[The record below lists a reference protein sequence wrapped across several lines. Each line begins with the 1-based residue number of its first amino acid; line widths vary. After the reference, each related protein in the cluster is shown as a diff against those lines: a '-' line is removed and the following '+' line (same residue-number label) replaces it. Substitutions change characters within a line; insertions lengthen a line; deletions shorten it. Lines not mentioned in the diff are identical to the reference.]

1 MNDAMKSSLPELVW
15 PPLPSGPAASMLAM
29 LRYLDESQW
38 WDAGRLVEQQLRQAD
53 RLLAHAVI
61 SSPFS
66 AERLK
71 EFAGS
76 APMTMERWRELP
88 LLTRADIQEA
98 GDSLHC
104 RHLPPGH
111 GDVFSTTTSGSTGQ
125 PVTTRGSGLTGFFW
139 NVLTL
144 RDHHWHKRSVDGTHA
159 IIRVFDFPAEKGLDQ
174 PDWGAPFNQIY
185 NTGPSALISL
195 LVDVSKQA
203 EWLLRVNPLYLLTY
217 PSNLKALLEI
227 FEHTGAL
234 LPLLSHVRTI
244 GETLTSDVVDVC
256 LRVWGVPVVDLYS
269 SQEVG
274 YIAMQCPEGNCYH
287 AQSENLLVEVL
298 DESGSPCEPGQVG
311 QVVVTALH
319 NFTTPLIRYAIGDY
333 AEVGEPCCC
342 GRGLPSFRRILGRR
356 RNLLTLPTGER
367 FWPIFGTRKFRDIS
381 PAIRQYQVIQ
391 TAIDRLEVRLVT
403 DVPLCTDIERQLRNL
418 VIRTVGYPFGV
429 AFVYP
434 EEIRVAAG
442 KHEEFRSEI

>member
-1 MNDAMKSSLPELVW
+1 MNDSMKSSLPELVW

-38 WDAGRLVEQQLRQAD
+38 WDAGRLVKSQLRQAEA
-53 RLLAHAVI
+53 LVAHARS
-61 SSPFS
+61 SSPFCS
-66 AERLK
+66 DRFK
-71 EFAGS
+71 GFSGS
-76 APMTMERWRELP
+76 SPLSMERWRELP

-104 RHLPPGH
+104 SHLPPEH
-111 GDVFSTTTSGSTGQ
+111 GETFTTTTSGSTGQ
-125 PVTTRGSGLTGFFW
+125 PVTTRGTGLTRYFW

-144 RDHHWHKRSVDGTHA
+144 RDHCWHKRTVDGCHA
-159 IIRVFDFPAEKGLDQ
+159 IIRVFDFPAENGLEQ
-174 PDWGAPFNQIY
+174 PDWGAPFNQVY
-185 NTGPSALISL
+185 TTGTSALISL

-203 EWLLRVNPLYLLTY
+203 EWLLRVNPRYLLTY

-227 FEHTGAL
+227 FEQTGD
-234 LPLLSHVRTI
+234 PLSNLRQVRTI
-244 GETLTSDVVDVC
+244 GETLTSDIADAC
-256 LRVWGVPVVDLYS
+256 RKVWKVPVVDMYS

-274 YIAMQCPEGNCYH
+274 YIAMQCPDGDCYH

-298 DESGSPCEPGQVG
+298 DEKGNPCGPGQVG

-319 NFTTPLIRYAIGDY
+319 NFATPLIRYAIGDY
-333 AEVGEPCCC
+333 AEVGEPCSC
-342 GRGLPSFRRILGRR
+342 GRGLPSLRRILGRR

-367 FWPIFGTRKFRDIS
+367 FWPIFGTRTFRDIS

-391 TAIDRLEVRLVT
+391 TALDRLEVRLVT
-403 DVPLCTDIERQLRNL
+403 DVALSVDIEQKLREL
-418 VIRTVGYPFGV
+418 VVRTVGYPLGIDFT
-429 AFVYP
+429 YP
-434 EEIRVAAG
+434 GEIRVAAG